1 MKAYYTVI
9 LIKTMDINAELDKQ
23 TNGQNQTSETN
34 LHMSNTLMYNSG
46 DITNNGQEWLFNK
59 FC

>member
-1 MKAYYTVI
+1 
-9 LIKTMDINAELDKQ
+9 MDINAELDKQ

>member
-9 LIKTMDINAELDKQ
+9 LIKTVDINAELDKQ

-46 DITNNGQEWLFNK
+46 VITNDGQEWLFNK